1 MNGVQNQLVNGFF
14 DDDEKK
20 KKYKIRWAF
29 VKHDDITNHS
39 LSHDHLECFV

>member
-1 MNGVQNQLVNGFF
+1 MKNEKQDGVFL
-14 DDDEKK
+14 D
-20 KKYKIRWAF
+20 RWAF